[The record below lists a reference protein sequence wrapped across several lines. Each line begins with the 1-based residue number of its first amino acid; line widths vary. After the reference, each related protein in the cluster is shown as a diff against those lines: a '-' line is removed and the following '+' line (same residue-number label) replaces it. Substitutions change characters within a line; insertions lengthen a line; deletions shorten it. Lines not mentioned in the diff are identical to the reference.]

1 METPLDKRR
10 QNHDNLKVVLKL
22 LNDNKEREKLG
33 SYCLSAG
40 NIIL

>member
-22 LNDNKEREKLG
+22 LNDNKERE
-33 SYCLSAG
+33 
-40 NIIL
+40 N